1 MLNRYIRFIHNL
13 IENGNKELNGS
24 KFFSEIPF
32 KSVGDGKCEFMKQHL
47 AEAIMD
53 TPAFDTL
60 KENEEFK
67 KIIEE
72 LRSL

>member
-1 MLNRYIRFIHNL
+1 
-13 IENGNKELNGS
+13 
-24 KFFSEIPF
+24 
-32 KSVGDGKCEFMKQHL
+32 MKQHL

-53 TPAFDTL
+53 TPAFDAL